1 MSRATP
7 KRGLSTRLGE
17 TGLICLVLLWL
28 LSLVSSYDLTG
39 DVDVTILNQPPT
51 ALHILGT
58 DKLGRDVAMR
68 MLHATQAF
76 VGPGMLA
83 AFIALIIALPVG
95 AVAGWRGG
103 AVAAVLRLVTTSL
116 ASIPRFVLLLL
127 ASSIYGRDLVTL
139 GIAAGIAYSPTLSEA
154 LYSRIVT
161 FRDSGFVL
169 AARAHGLSNMKVLSY
184 HILWSN
190 CRTLIWRHVLAL
202 FGFFLL
208 IETTLSCIGGF
219 GVQEPS
225 PSWGNMIGI
234 GDLQIGANISN
245 PFATWGPVVAIWLVL
260 SAVAAARG
268 TSGEEY

>member
-1 MSRATP
+1 MTSKRAIT
-7 KRGLSTRLGE
+7 TRLGE
-17 TGLICLVLLWL
+17 AVLVSLMLLWI
-28 LSLVSSYDLTG
+28 LSLFSNYDLAS
-39 DVDVTILNQPPT
+39 DVNVEILNQPPT
-51 ALHILGT
+51 ALHIMGT

-76 VGPGMLA
+76 VGPGLLA
-83 AFIALIIALPVG
+83 AFVALLLALPTG
-95 AVAGWRGG
+95 AMAGWHGG
-103 AVAAVLRLVTTSL
+103 IVASGLRLLTTSL

-127 ASSIYGRDLVTL
+127 ASSIYGRDLTTL
-139 GIAAGIAYSPTLSEA
+139 GIAAGIAYAPTLSEA

-169 AARAHGLSNMKVLSY
+169 AARAHGLSSTKILTY

-208 IETTLSCIGGF
+208 VETTLSCIGGF

-234 GDLQIGANISN
+234 GDLQIGADLGN
-245 PFATWGPVVAIWLVL
+245 PLSTWAPVFAIWVVL

-268 TSGEEY
+268 TPGEVS

>member
-1 MSRATP
+1 MSLATR
-7 KRGLSTRLGE
+7 KRSVTTRLGE
-17 TGLICLVLLWL
+17 AALVCLVLLWL
-28 LSLVSSYDLTG
+28 LSLVSNYDLAS
-39 DVDVTILNQPPT
+39 DVNVEILNQPPT
-51 ALHILGT
+51 LLHIFGT

-68 MLHATQAF
+68 MLYATQAF

-83 AFIALIIALPVG
+83 ACVALLLALPTG
-95 AVAGWRGG
+95 AIAGWHGG
-103 AVAAVLRLVTTSL
+103 VVASVLRLLTTSL

-127 ASSIYGRDLVTL
+127 VSSIYGRDLTTL

-169 AARAHGLSNMKVLSY
+169 AAKAHGLSNMKVLSY

-190 CRTLIWRHVLAL
+190 CRTLIWRHILAL

-225 PSWGNMIGI
+225 PSWGNMISI
-234 GDLQIGANISN
+234 GDLQIGTAISN
-245 PFATWGPVVAIWLVL
+245 PFATWGPIVAIWLVL

-268 TSGEEY
+268 TSGEAN